1 MCISHKN
8 MWVNSDQQFSLILN
22 KRQGLKDMYS
32 NGFCHFLKTSR
43 YNIYRGLYA
52 VKMGFYLDIDSSSA
66 YIKSWSEV
74 AQSSKVVKGS
84 FFFFYL

>member
-1 MCISHKN
+1 MDS
-8 MWVNSDQQFSLILN
+8 VTFSKQVDI
-22 KRQGLKDMYS
+22 
-32 NGFCHFLKTSR
+32 
-43 YNIYRGLYA
+43 NIYRGLYA
-52 VKMGFYLDIDSSSA
+52 VKMGFYSDIDSSSA